1 MKDVPS
7 FCSHASPTKADLLA
21 REKTHAA
28 RQLSPGEVLV
38 LLALTV
44 ATTFFALQPAP
55 APFAPPAAASE
66 VDRGAAHDEA
76 RPPW

>member
-7 FCSHASPTKADLLA
+7 FCSHTSPTKADLLA
-21 REKTHAA
+21 CEKAHAA
-28 RQLSPGEVLV
+28 RHLSPGEVLV
-38 LLALTV
+38 LLALTG

-55 APFAPPAAASE
+55 TAFAPPAAVSE
-66 VDRGAAHDEA
+66 PDRVAARDEA